1 MKQKTANHKLEIKM
15 NKHIKPL
22 EKELMEKQDQKNLA
36 RLVGVIDTIREN
48 YDNEIDMMVELLQDA
63 GFNHTDAWLI
73 VENKFGKSK
82 CMKRLTFWEAKA
94 LLDIEGRKVRCLEW
108 HKSLKDCYL
117 EILIIRDS
125 NYSYCE
131 TNNLML
137 FYWDNGLLK
146 MKPHVLSWE
155 EINSSQWIEVK
166 S

>member
-1 MKQKTANHKLEIKM
+1 MKEKTANHKLEIKM

-36 RLVGVIDTIREN
+36 KLVGVIDTIREN
-48 YDNEIDMMVELLQDA
+48 YDTETDMMVELLQDA

-94 LLDIEGRKVRCLEW
+94 ELEMGRRVKCLDW

-117 EILIIRDS
+117 ELLVAESHDQNHS
-125 NYSYCE
+125 NSSFLVLLY
-131 TNNLML
+131 N
-137 FYWDNGLLK
+137 DNGLKKFQPYNLT
-146 MKPHVLSWE
+146 WE
-155 EINSSQWIEVK
+155 DINSSNWIEVK
-166 S
+166 

>member
-48 YDNEIDMMVELLQDA
+48 YDEEIDMMVELMQDS
-63 GFNHTDAWLI
+63 GFNHMDASLI
-73 VENKFGKSK
+73 VQQKFFDRKI
-82 CMKRLTFWEAKA
+82 KRNLTFWEAKA
-94 LLDIEGRKVRCLEW
+94 VLDMQGKVRCLEW

-117 EILIIRDS
+117 EILVLRDS
-125 NYSYCE
+125 NYSNSE
-131 TNNLML
+131 TSSLM
-137 FYWDNGLLK
+137 FVYWDNGLLK
-146 MKPHVLSWE
+146 MKPYVLCWE